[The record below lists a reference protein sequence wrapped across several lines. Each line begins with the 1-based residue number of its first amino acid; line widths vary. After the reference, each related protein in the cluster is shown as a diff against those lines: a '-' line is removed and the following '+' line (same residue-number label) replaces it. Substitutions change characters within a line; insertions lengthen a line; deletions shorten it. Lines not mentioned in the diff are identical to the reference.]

1 MNAPVARPLA
11 DEIRARLAH
20 LQAESLEVFDD
31 SSDHAGHAGAMES
44 GGGHF
49 HVVIVSAAFSG
60 LGTRWVLFWLVLA
73 QGIVVPFNPPAWQVL
88 TPRLVPRK
96 DLTAAITLNEPRSQ
110 SAPKGQRSTV
120 V

>member
-60 LGTRWVLFWLVLA
+60 LGRLA
-73 QGIVVPFNPPAWQVL
+73 RH
-88 TPRLVPRK
+88 RLVHAPLA
-96 DLTAAITLNEPRSQ
+96 DLMPGRIHALAIDAQAPDEP
-110 SAPKGQRSTV
+110 APQQAG
-120 V
+120 